1 MPQYFTP
8 GVYVEEIERGPRP
21 IEGVATSTAAFLGE
35 TERGPTLPRLVGS
48 YNEYT
53 RWFGTHW
60 FRGVF
65 DSSKFMPYAAFGFF
79 DNGGRQLYVCRI
91 VHRADGEASATHN
104 FGGLHVAATG
114 SGDWGNRV
122 WVSVHDSTTRKV
134 VPGHTAVRTA
144 VTLATGT
151 VGADGNWTLT
161 GTTGTGQKWT
171 GTGTTIAGVLGVI
184 TIVSGGDYTVDPT
197 LAGDAIVGVPA
208 GGGAA
213 GPFTGYTA
221 TLTMQATLPVGINL
235 VAAYWSVAP
244 AAGLFDPLAD
254 TTTTPRPQLVE
265 TFADVWLDPASPDFF
280 DKRVNGNSALVV
292 LSRADTQPS
301 STLPPLI
308 PAYGASALSGGVTS
322 ATGISSA
329 DYTGDDPDPSQRI
342 GLAALLLDNY
352 RDVALLYSPN
362 APVAIVKELI
372 AQCELQKFRFTV
384 VDSPSGMG
392 DIAAFDPRTT
402 LSDTEYAALY
412 YPWIYIS
419 DPQSGARVRVPPG
432 GHVLGVYARTDTNRG
447 VYKAPANEALPD
459 VIDLEFKVDDNAQAT
474 LNPRGVNAIRNLP
487 GRGIRVWGARTL
499 SSNTLWKYVPVRRL
513 FIFLERSI
521 YEGTQWV
528 VFEPNDER
536 LWARVKDTIRLFLRT
551 QWREG
556 ALMGTTEDQAFQI
569 ACDRTT
575 MTQDDI
581 LNGRLIVVIGIAPVR
596 PAEFV
601 VFRIFQNTAEAQT

>member
-53 RWFGTHW
+53 RWFG
-60 FRGVF
+60 GVF
-65 DSSKFMPYAAFGFF
+65 DAAKFMPYAAFGFF

-91 VHRADGEASATHN
+91 VHRAADETTAARA
-104 FGGLHVAATG
+104 FGQLAVDATG
-114 SGDWGNRV
+114 SGAWGNRI
-122 WVSVHDSTTRKV
+122 WVRVSNSTTTKPDPAN
-134 VPGHTAVRTA
+134 PG
-144 VTLATGT
+144 AT
-151 VGADGNWTLT
+151 
-161 GTTGTGQKWT
+161 
-171 GTGTTIAGVLGVI
+171 I
-184 TIVSGGDYTVDPT
+184 
-197 LAGDAIVGVPA
+197 
-208 GGGAA
+208 
-213 GPFTGYTA
+213 
-221 TLTMQATLPVGINL
+221 PVGINL

-244 AAGLFDPLAD
+244 AGGLFDPIAD

-265 TFADVWLDPASPDFF
+265 TFADVSLDPASPDFF

-292 LSRADTQPS
+292 LQRQDGQPP
-301 STLPPLI
+301 STLPPVTFAAAAGPLT
-308 PAYGASALSGGVTS
+308 GGGTS
-322 ATGISSA
+322 ATAISPA
-329 DYTGDDPDPSQRI
+329 DYTGDDPDPSKRI
-342 GLAALLLDNY
+342 GLAALLLDDY
-352 RDVALLYSPN
+352 RDVALLYSPA
-362 APVAIVKELI
+362 APDTIVKELI

-392 DIAAFDPRTT
+392 NISAFDPRTT
-402 LSDTEYAALY
+402 LADTEYAALY

-419 DPQSGARVRVPPG
+419 DPQSGAKVRMPPG

-487 GRGIRVWGARTL
+487 GRGIRVWGAHTL

-556 ALMGTTEDQAFQI
+556 ALMGTNEDQAFQI

-581 LNGRLIVVIGIAPVR
+581 LNGRLICVIGIAPVR

-601 VFRIFQNTAEAQT
+601 VFRIFQNTAEAQI